1 MEFFLIFAG
10 GLIGI
15 LILATLGGGGPRGGT
30 PACG

>member
-10 GLIGI
+10 GLIGV
-15 LILATLGGGGPRGGT
+15 LILAALGGGPRGGA

>member
-15 LILATLGGGGPRGGT
+15 LILATLGGGPKGGA